1 MNSTKVIGP
10 REEYLNTKLNR
21 DFEPAKRGPNRESF
35 EEAIDNYI
43 ELREKDQSQR
53 EWDGNLMGL
62 SNQHQP
68 NDYNLK
74 EVQKT
79 AAQPSNKILEWK
91 EKRVSIDK

>member
-43 ELREKDQSQR
+43 ELREKD
-53 EWDGNLMGL
+53 
-62 SNQHQP
+62 
-68 NDYNLK
+68 
-74 EVQKT
+74 
-79 AAQPSNKILEWK
+79 
-91 EKRVSIDK
+91 